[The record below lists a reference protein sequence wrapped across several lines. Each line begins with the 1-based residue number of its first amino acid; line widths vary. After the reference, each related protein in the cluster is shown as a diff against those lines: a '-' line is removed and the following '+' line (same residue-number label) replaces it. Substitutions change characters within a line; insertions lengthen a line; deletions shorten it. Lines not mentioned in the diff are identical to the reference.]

1 MLTAVS
7 SEFGIVAQYAVDG
20 RAQNI
25 SLQLA

>member
-7 SEFGIVAQYAVDG
+7 SEFVVVAQYAADG